1 MLAKLFQQHH
11 LKIFFS
17 NKFVHTSVLDKVKA
31 SAQISVS
38 SNSKLF
44 QDVLGEFAPKNDLKA
59 CLLAGSLLAKRCRQ
73 AKASLIVGCEPLAYS
88 NADHCWNK
96 VEALSFAGSWD
107 SPPAACLRPQTGKL
121 WPCSLLLPFAEHVKP
136 LYCQRHARS
145 PIDYAGSAHR
155 WGSCTGTATSPRSP
169 SRRTTPRRLKPSGRL
184 WLETPPSLVAR
195 YAI

>member
-1 MLAKLFQQHH
+1 MPPLGSGLEAGFARVSRVLAVRPRSERDGCNFGLELVPSFAMLAKLFQQHH

-73 AKASLIVGCEPLAYS
+73 AKVSLTFRYEPVCVLI
-88 NADHCWNK
+88 
-96 VEALSFAGSWD
+96 
-107 SPPAACLRPQTGKL
+107 R
-121 WPCSLLLPFAEHVKP
+121 
-136 LYCQRHARS
+136 
-145 PIDYAGSAHR
+145 
-155 WGSCTGTATSPRSP
+155 
-169 SRRTTPRRLKPSGRL
+169 
-184 WLETPPSLVAR
+184 
-195 YAI
+195 